1 MRFMKDK
8 REDYEGK
15 DWGLWRMR
23 GKFLKDKREIYKK
36 EVYERY
42 GRKFMKDKREVYE
55 G

>member
-1 MRFMKDK
+1 MKEKIEVYEGWEGSFWRIRERFMKDK
-8 REDYEGK
+8 R
-15 DWGLWRMR
+15 
-23 GKFLKDKREIYKK
+23 